1 MPGCL
6 SRTARA
12 ACWRARDGSRRR
24 HSPDRNAGGSIL
36 IKLIFMFKR
45 KPGLTHEQF
54 RHHYETSHVPLVH
67 KYLSHLFIDY
77 RRNYVTGAL
86 GHSAQADRERPTE
99 RDIGFDA
106 ITELWFADEAAIQ
119 EMNRITSD
127 EAVGRLFYED
137 ELKF

>member
-1 MPGCL
+1 M
-6 SRTARA
+6 
-12 ACWRARDGSRRR
+12 
-24 HSPDRNAGGSIL
+24 

-67 KYLSHLFIDY
+67 KYLSHLFVDY
-77 RRNYVTGAL
+77 RRNYVTGAS
-86 GHSAQADRERPTE
+86 GQNTQTDRDRPTE

-106 ITELWFADEAAIQ
+106 ITELWFADEAAIA
-119 EMNRITSD
+119 EMRRITAD

-137 ELKF
+137 ELKFFDRAACRIVTCEETIDRQRGATPALESN

>member
-1 MPGCL
+1 M
-6 SRTARA
+6 
-12 ACWRARDGSRRR
+12 
-24 HSPDRNAGGSIL
+24 

-54 RHHYETSHVPLVH
+54 RQHYENSHVPLVH
-67 KYLSHLFIDY
+67 KYLSHLFVDY
-77 RRNYVTGAL
+77 RRSYVTGAL
-86 GHSAQADRERPTE
+86 GHDSQLDRTRPTD

-106 ITELWFADEAAIQ
+106 ITELWFADETAIQ

-137 ELKF
+137 ELKFFDRAACRIVTCEEIVDPQRGTGERASPALESN